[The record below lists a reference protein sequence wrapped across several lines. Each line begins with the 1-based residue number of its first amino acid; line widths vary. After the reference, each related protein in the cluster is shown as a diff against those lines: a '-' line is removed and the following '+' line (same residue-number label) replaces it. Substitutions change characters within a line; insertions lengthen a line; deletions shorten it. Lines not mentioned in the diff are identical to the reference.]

1 MLHKLAEDI
10 SFYLITNKII
20 DIEDR
25 DIYIYG
31 LELLISTLLTS
42 ISILI
47 LGFFIGEFISAIVY
61 LLVYFLLKS
70 YTGGYHAKHY
80 YECYIYSILFYIIL
94 VIIKNVTL
102 AVYQPIFGLLS
113 LIFSVIIIFKFAP
126 VENKNNPKTKEEIIK
141 NKKIAR
147 RRILILSI
155 ATILGYIVK
164 VELIDLWFMIAITE
178 FSIAYSILKQ
188 RFLERRE
195 NNEKH
200 KDKSIREHC

>member
-1 MLHKLAEDI
+1 MLYKLAQDI
-10 SFYLITNKII
+10 SFYLIANKII

-94 VIIKNVTL
+94 VIIRNVTL
-102 AVYQPIFGLLS
+102 AVYQPIFGLIS
-113 LIFSVIIIFKFAP
+113 LISSVIIIFEFAP
-126 VENKNNPKTKEEIIK
+126 VENKNNPKTKEEIIR

-155 ATILGYIVK
+155 ATILGYIVR
-164 VELIDLWFMIAITE
+164 VELIDLWFMLAITE

-188 RFLERRE
+188 RFLERRK
-195 NNEKH
+195 NDEKR
-200 KDKSIREHC
+200 KDKNIREHC

>member
-1 MLHKLAEDI
+1 MLYKLAQDI
-10 SFYLITNKII
+10 SFYLIANKII

-47 LGFFIGEFISAIVY
+47 LGFFIGEFISALVY

-113 LIFSVIIIFKFAP
+113 LIFSVIIIFEFAP
-126 VENKNNPKTKEEIIK
+126 VENKNNPKIKEEIIK

-155 ATILGYIVK
+155 ATILGYIVR
-164 VELIDLWFMIAITE
+164 VELIDLWFMLAITE

-188 RFLERRE
+188 RFLERRK
-195 NNEKH
+195 NDEKR
-200 KDKSIREHC
+200 KDKNIREHC

>member
-31 LELLISTLLTS
+31 LELLISTLFTS

-47 LGFFIGEFISAIVY
+47 LGLLIEEWISGVAY
-61 LLVYFLLKS
+61 LTVYFFLKS

-80 YECYIYSILFYIIL
+80 YECYIYSILVFIVLIFINKITLSVYKPII
-94 VIIKNVTL
+94 
-102 AVYQPIFGLLS
+102 GLLS
-113 LIFSVIIIFKFAP
+113 LILSIIVVFKFAP
-126 VENKNNPKTKEEIIK
+126 VVNKNNPKTKEEIIK

-147 RRILILSI
+147 RRILLLSI
-155 ATILGYIVK
+155 IIILGYIVK
-164 VELIDLWFMIAITE
+164 AELLDLWFMLVLTDI
-178 FSIAYSILKQ
+178 SIAYSILKQ
-188 RFLERRE
+188 KVLERRKKS
-195 NNEKH
+195 EKL
-200 KDKSIREHC
+200 KSKSARKHC

>member
-1 MLHKLAEDI
+1 MLYKLAQDI
-10 SFYLITNKII
+10 SFYLIANKII

-80 YECYIYSILFYIIL
+80 YECFIYSILFYIIL
-94 VIIKNVTL
+94 VIIRNVTL
-102 AVYQPIFGLLS
+102 AVYQPIFGLIS
-113 LIFSVIIIFKFAP
+113 LISSVIIIFEFAP
-126 VENKNNPKTKEEIIK
+126 VENKNNPKTKEEIIR

-155 ATILGYIVK
+155 ATILGYIVR
-164 VELIDLWFMIAITE
+164 VELIDLWFMLAITE

-188 RFLERRE
+188 RFLERRK
-195 NNEKH
+195 NDEKR
-200 KDKSIREHC
+200 KDKNIREHC